1 MYQEKLDMLLDKYAV
16 PTKAVMEGPDAVTID
31 GTVYRLLSHRF
42 ERRFT
47 ELRKM
52 MRDGT
57 LTGVSGIRCGRITD
71 ARTPLAALIRR
82 ELDICRFLS
91 GHEVVSVAVFA
102 NGDRA
107 ATLIAVLDNEIVCSL
122 EVANTLPDGASPIDK
137 HEVISA
143 RGFICDRVVDTQIPQ
158 QSIYLYA
165 GNNETYTDVDFEL
178 YGMPA
183 EEVAA
188 VRAAFALAKDGVLR
202 ARTLEDNRV
211 LDRLAACAEQSAAS
225 GRKVIA

>member
-16 PTKAVMEGPDAVTID
+16 SAAAKMADPCAVTID
-31 GTVYRLLSHRF
+31 GTEYRLLSHRF
-42 ERRFT
+42 ERRFA
-47 ELRKM
+47 ELRKLM
-52 MRDGT
+52 HDGT
-57 LTGVSGIRCGRITD
+57 LTGVSAIRCGHITD

-91 GHEVVSVAVFA
+91 GHEIVSVAVFA

-107 ATLIAVLDNEIVCSL
+107 ANLIAVLDNEVVCSL
-122 EVANTLPDGASPIDK
+122 EVANTLPEGAAPIDK

-143 RGFICDRVVDTQIPQ
+143 RGLACDRVVDTQIPQ

-165 GNNETYTDVDFEL
+165 DSNEAYTDVDFEL
-178 YGMPA
+178 YGMSVD
-183 EEVAA
+183 EIAA
-188 VRAAFALAKDGVLR
+188 VRGAFALAKDGVLR

-211 LDRLAACAEQSAAS
+211 LDRLMACVEQSAKS
-225 GRKVIA
+225 GKKVIA